1 MFLQPNRVDL
11 LIQDCGIL
19 TMSRQGFITQGAITV
34 KNRQIAYVGRKD
46 SLPKIKAEKVIDA
59 RGKIALPGL
68 INCHTHVAMTLFRGL
83 AEDKPL
89 DNWLEKSIWPLEANL
104 TWEDVYWGT
113 LLGCVEMIKTG
124 TTCFA
129 DMYFYEDAVAK
140 AVEETGLRAVLA
152 QGVIGANV
160 ASLGKE
166 TLKQSFFFVK
176 RFNGSANGR
185 INAWFGPHA
194 VYSCNVE
201 LLKEVRRLASEKNV
215 GIQIHLAE
223 SLEHS
228 KKVQEKHGIS
238 EIRLLEKIG
247 FLGSDV
253 LAAHCVFLSEEDMQL
268 LRKYN
273 VKVAHNPVANS
284 KFGLAISPV
293 KELLDRGVCV
303 GLGTD
308 GPASNNSLDLF
319 ESMKFTALL
328 QKQHYEDARV
338 MKTWEVVEVATLG
351 GAKALKLKNVIGSL
365 EVGKRADIILI
376 DFDKPHLKPFHNVYA
391 NIVYSAKGSDVDTVI
406 VDGRILMEQG
416 ELKTVDEEK
425 VMREAEKRAF
435 NLTTR

>member
-1 MFLQPNRVDL
+1 
-11 LIQDCGIL
+11 
-19 TMSRQGFITQGAITV
+19 
-34 KNRQIAYVGRKD
+34 
-46 SLPKIKAEKVIDA
+46 
-59 RGKIALPGL
+59 
-68 INCHTHVAMTLFRGL
+68 
-83 AEDKPL
+83 
-89 DNWLEKSIWPLEANL
+89 
-104 TWEDVYWGT
+104 
-113 LLGCVEMIKTG
+113 
-124 TTCFA
+124 
-129 DMYFYEDAVAK
+129 
-140 AVEETGLRAVLA
+140 
-152 QGVIGANV
+152 
-160 ASLGKE
+160 
-166 TLKQSFFFVK
+166 
-176 RFNGSANGR
+176 
-185 INAWFGPHA
+185 
-194 VYSCNVE
+194 
-201 LLKEVRRLASEKNV
+201 
-215 GIQIHLAE
+215 
-223 SLEHS
+223 
-228 KKVQEKHGIS
+228 
-238 EIRLLEKIG
+238 
-247 FLGSDV
+247 
-253 LAAHCVFLSEEDMQL
+253 MQL

-273 VKVAHNPVANS
+273 VKVAHNPVANA